1 MSCSRPHLGC
11 VGASSLFWQS
21 CIRSCSLSQALQRLQ
36 SGSTSLTTST
46 GERVS
51 YLGSVWCLNG
61 CALPPP
67 KTKAVRSVGELD
79 QAFSLP
85 FILQSLRTISREF
98 LGFVEGVFTS
108 TLAVAQFQL
117 ARYMSSVGCVS
128 QELNKNL
135 RKICGSL

>member
-1 MSCSRPHLGC
+1 MAPVRQHQPDHKHWRKGLLPGQC
-11 VGASSLFWQS
+11 VVPEWLCPTAS
-21 CIRSCSLSQALQRLQ
+21 
-36 SGSTSLTTST
+36 
-46 GERVS
+46 ED
-51 YLGSVWCLNG
+51 
-61 CALPPP
+61 
-67 KTKAVRSVGELD
+67 KAVRSVGELD